1 MRSTATGENRPLS
14 YRHGPQGGF
23 TLLEVLIAITLLAIL
38 MAALYATFF
47 TANKAAS
54 AGTDVLQ
61 RTQELRAALDLLRR
75 EVEAS
80 IPQTRNDSNVF
91 EIRDRDFFGQKTS
104 QFEFSTFVSPGPG
117 AAHLEYY
124 VVEREDHKLDLI
136 KSYRPAFAPPENART
151 AVAVEDIVSFDI
163 QGYNGQDWQTTW
175 SERRPPREVKISIT
189 ANLEGRTLTLS
200 ETVMPKVNNKI

>member
-1 MRSTATGENRPLS
+1 MVSTEKSQGFPNGRS
-14 YRHGPQGGF
+14 PQGGF

-47 TANKAAS
+47 TANRAAS

-80 IPQTRNDSNVF
+80 IPQDRSSNTF
-91 EIRDRDFFGQKTS
+91 EIKDRDVFGQKTS
-104 QFEFSTFVSPGPG
+104 RFEFSTFVSPGPG

-124 VVEREDHKLDLI
+124 VIERKDHKLDLM
-136 KSYRPAFAPPENART
+136 KSYRPAYAPPEAARS
-151 AVAVEDIVSFDI
+151 AVVIEDVVSFDI
-163 QGYNGQDWQTTW
+163 QGSNGRNWQTTW
-175 SERRPPREVKISIT
+175 SENRPPSEVKISIT

-200 ETVMPKVNNKI
+200 ETVMPKVNNRI